1 MMHLKQFLLAI
12 LLSLT
17 LNQINAQPLTVNP
30 FVKGSF
36 ADIKKQ
42 RQGNAFVL
50 IFWSESCS
58 YCMKELAMFG
68 KLRKQYPDIELV
80 TVATDPFLEATT
92 INDVLS
98 RSQLDIDQTWVF
110 AEQFP
115 EIIYAD
121 VNKRWRGE
129 LPATH
134 FFNRDNQETRH
145 MGIVK
150 EDDLIKWLSEQSSQ
164 PSN

>member
-1 MMHLKQFLLAI
+1 MMKSWLPVFTFLL
-12 LLSLT
+12 LLSANPIKAESLM
-17 LNQINAQPLTVNP
+17 VNP

-36 ADIKKQ
+36 AEIKSQ
-42 RQGNAFVL
+42 RQGKPFVL

-68 KLRKQYPDIELV
+68 KLRKHYPDIELV
-80 TVATDPFLEATT
+80 TVATDPFLEETT

-98 RSQLDIDQTWVF
+98 RSQLDLKQTWVF

-115 EIIYAD
+115 ERIYAD
-121 VNKRWRGE
+121 INKRWRGE
-129 LPATH
+129 LPATY
-134 FFNRDNQETRH
+134 FFSRDNKENRH

-150 EDDLIKWLSEQSSQ
+150 EDELVKWLAEQSAL
-164 PSN
+164 

>member
-1 MMHLKQFLLAI
+1 MMKPWLLFFACLM
-12 LLSLT
+12 LLTTAS
-17 LNQINAQPLTVNP
+17 INAESLTVNP

-36 ADIKKQ
+36 AELKSQ
-42 RQGNAFVL
+42 RQGKPFVL

-68 KLRKQYPDIELV
+68 RLHKHYPDIELV
-80 TVATDPFLEATT
+80 TVATDPFLEETT

-98 RSQLDIDQTWVF
+98 RSQLDLKQTWVF

-115 EIIYAD
+115 EKIYAD
-121 VNKRWRGE
+121 INKRWRGE

-134 FFNRDNQETRH
+134 FFSRDNKENRH

-150 EDDLIKWLSEQSSQ
+150 EDQLVKWLTEQSAL
-164 PSN
+164 